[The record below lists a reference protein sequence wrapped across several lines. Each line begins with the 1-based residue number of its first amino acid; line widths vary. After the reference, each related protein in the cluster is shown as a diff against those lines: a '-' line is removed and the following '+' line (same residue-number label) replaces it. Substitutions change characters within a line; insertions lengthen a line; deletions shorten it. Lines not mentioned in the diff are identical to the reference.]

1 MVGGG
6 KQRWGLGNAIDKGL
20 SGQNLNLKLPIA
32 WLARKRKCGKK
43 EAVNM
48 MIKWILLRVNYSIP
62 E

>member
-1 MVGGG
+1 M
-6 KQRWGLGNAIDKGL
+6 GNAIDEGL

-43 EAVNM
+43 KKAVNT